1 MNKSIGHK
9 SLISFLIIVVMM
21 AFGIAG
27 VDAAWAKDPIKLR
40 YYTGMP
46 PSHHFCVNDMPYFK
60 EQVEKKT
67 NGRVKVELYPAGQL
81 FSFIQGIDA
90 ATMGGVEM
98 GLTAIGHW
106 AGYNPVFK
114 FSDFFL
120 LIEDIN
126 HWEKAKDTIDSVL
139 QPLFE
144 KHNVKILYYSAYGG
158 NGLAGKKQINKTED
172 MKGLK
177 IRAPVPGALSC
188 LAAWGA
194 SPTRIA
200 ASEVYGAMSK
210 GAIDGCVTSWSF
222 MNAMKLY
229 EVSSQYVGPFW
240 WTVWVNFINL
250 DTWKNIPKDLQE
262 IIMEVARDT
271 EKRSLGWMQ
280 AYEGKSLA
288 ILREKG
294 TVKILATQELK
305 EWRKPLKPV
314 YDDWVKE
321 CAGKGYGKEAKQ
333 IIEALDK
340 SR

>member
-1 MNKSIGHK
+1 M
-9 SLISFLIIVVMM
+9 V
-21 AFGIAG
+21 
-27 VDAAWAKDPIKLR
+27 
-40 YYTGMP
+40 
-46 PSHHFCVNDMPYFK
+46 HFH
-60 EQVEKKT
+60 
-67 NGRVKVELYPAGQL
+67 
-81 FSFIQGIDA
+81 
-90 ATMGGVEM
+90 
-98 GLTAIGHW
+98 GHW

-139 QPLFE
+139 QPLFG
-144 KHNVKILYYSAYGG
+144 KQNVKILYYSAYGG
-158 NGLAGKKQINKTED
+158 NALCGKKQINKTED

-194 SPTRIA
+194 TPTRIA
-200 ASEVYGAMSK
+200 ASEVYGAMAK
-210 GAIDGCVTSWSF
+210 GAIDGIVTSWSF

-229 EVSSQYVGPFW
+229 EVSNQYVGPFW

-262 IIMEVARDT
+262 IIMEVATDT

-280 AYEGKSLA
+280 AYEGKSLD

-294 TVKILATQELK
+294 TVKILTPQELK
-305 EWRKPLKPV
+305 AWRKPLKPV

-321 CAGKGYGKEAKQ
+321 CAGKGYDKEAKQ